1 MIILA
6 IMLFVM
12 TGLLLFVLR
21 QYNML
26 WDSINRLSIEIK
38 ELKKEL
44 NK

>member
-1 MIILA
+1 MITLV
-6 IMLFVM
+6 IMLVVM
-12 TGLLLFVLR
+12 TGLLLFILR
-21 QYNML
+21 QYNMF